1 MDYRL
6 LRTKEVDNA
15 PIGERLNDGA
25 GLRGIKRQ
33 GGVVWSWR
41 GTLNSKQ
48 IEVGMGK
55 LSLADARRKA
65 LDNEELV
72 EQGIDPRLATKTEQA
87 EIISSGITFGQ
98 YFEDWFNNKKKI
110 ELTSEKDQRNWGN
123 ALYNHLPG
131 LMNTP
136 IEAIDLQMAVSAL
149 RQIWLVKPEAAD
161 RVRNK
166 AKQVMVSAIALG
178 LYDKANPFD
187 KELLMTQLPNV
198 KHKVKHHAAIPFTFA
213 PEFYSKLLK
222 SKHKSAVALRCLM
235 LTATRSNEARGMV
248 FSEIDGNDWHIP
260 EERMKGG
267 VHFTQVLSQPVL
279 DIVSDM
285 PMRTERVFSSS
296 GGKVPYVSCTAV
308 RKQVKKHA
316 GEEFTVHGMRSTFK
330 DWCAENGVDDLVSEI
345 ALSHQDKDKVRA
357 AYLRSDFVDERRRL
371 MDDWARYL
379 LGYSS

>member
-1 MDYRL
+1 MGSRL

-15 PIGERLNDGA
+15 PIGQRLNDGA

-41 GTLNSKQ
+41 GTLYGKQ
-48 IEVGMGK
+48 IEVGLGK
-55 LSLADARRKA
+55 LSLADARRRA
-65 LDNEELV
+65 LDKEELV
-72 EQGIDPRLATKTEQA
+72 EQGIDPRVATKTEQA
-87 EIISSGITFGQ
+87 VITSSGITLGQ
-98 YFEDWFNNKKKI
+98 YFEDWFNNKKKV

-131 LMNTP
+131 LMQTP
-136 IEAIDLQMAVSAL
+136 IDQIDLQMAASAL
-149 RQIWLVKPEAAD
+149 RGIWLDKPEAAD

-178 LYDKANPFD
+178 LYEKANPFD

-198 KHKVKHHAAIPFTFA
+198 KHKVAHHAAIPFTFA
-213 PEFYSKLLK
+213 PELYAKLLK
-222 SKHKSAVALRCLM
+222 SKSNSATALRCLM
-235 LTATRSNEARGMV
+235 LTATRSNEGRGMA
-248 FSEIDGNDWHIP
+248 FGEIDGNDWHIP
-260 EERMKGG
+260 EERMKGNLA
-267 VHFTQVLSQPVL
+267 FTQVLSQPVL

-285 PMRTERVFSSS
+285 PARTERVFAGA

-316 GEEFTVHGMRSTFK
+316 GEFTVHGMRSAFK
-330 DWCAENGVDDLVSEI
+330 DWCAGNGVDDLVSEI
-345 ALSHQDKDKVRA
+345 ALSHQDRDKVRA
-357 AYLRSDFVDERRRL
+357 AYLRSDFIDERRRL
-371 MDDWARYL
+371 MDDWSRYL